1 MKKTKIVVPA
11 LAVLLLSTAA
21 SVSGTVAWFSM
32 NTSINVTGMT
42 VTTKVSSSLQIAAS
56 NEEALFSNAD
66 LPQTRA
72 GLLEPA
78 SSVDGATFFY
88 TTNAKANGDANADQY
103 VQYDEHDIRNGD
115 DPRTTS
121 TTENDFSNALSE
133 AYANATGK
141 TSYDPKFHDAYGFP
155 AYDASAATAIAA
167 QGNPSSNEVP
177 FAYIDYSFYLK
188 ANIVGSSQ
196 KIAMDR
202 CNLLYNN
209 GLLNTEWAWRVA
221 LFAHAV
227 DPNTNEADSAT
238 AVAGNLVTILDLA
251 KSKNQNEVRAQK
263 LAADASTSGWFNDP
277 QLTTA
282 ATPATADGNTV
293 YYQGSGETA
302 PKAVSG
308 AAVAPTAVTNPNAA
322 ANVASG
328 VTGNRIYKVVVRLW
342 LEGEDVSC
350 TSETFATLTQAW
362 SLNISF
368 KLGGDDGVT
377 AISNTPGMDFTQH

>member
-66 LPQTRA
+66 LPQTRG
-72 GLLEPA
+72 GLIEPA

-103 VQYDEHDIRNGD
+103 VQYDESDIRDGD
-115 DPRTTS
+115 DPRTTP
-121 TTENDFSNALSE
+121 TVEDDFSNALSE
-133 AYANATGK
+133 AYAAKTGK

-155 AYDASAATAIAA
+155 AYDPSAATTT
-167 QGNPSSNEVP
+167 GVGGTNEVP

-188 ANIVGSSQ
+188 ANIVGDSQ

-221 LFAHAV
+221 VFSHLVSA
-227 DPNTNEADSAT
+227 NTNEADSDT

-263 LAADASTSGWFNDP
+263 LAADASTSGWYNDP

-308 AAVAPTAVTNPNAA
+308 AAVAPTAVSNPNAA
-322 ANVASG
+322 ANIASG
-328 VTGNRIYKVVVRLW
+328 VTGNKIYKVVVRLW

-368 KLGGDDGVT
+368 KLGGDNGVT
-377 AISNTPGMDFTQH
+377 AISNDPAMNFSQQ